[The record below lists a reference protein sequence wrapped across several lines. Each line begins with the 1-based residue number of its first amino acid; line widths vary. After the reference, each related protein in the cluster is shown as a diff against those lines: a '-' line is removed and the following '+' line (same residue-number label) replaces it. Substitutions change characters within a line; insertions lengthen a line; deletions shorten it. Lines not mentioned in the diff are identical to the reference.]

1 MIFLW
6 SFYRHEPDLR
16 QDMGSVCMYMLN
28 PSLKLDNVLIVF
40 DASHSDTAAGKV
52 RETAAS

>member
-1 MIFLW
+1 MIFSW